1 MICIQNPPMLL
12 MSQEVAM
19 AKKKNP
25 HAVKL
30 GRLGGLAR
38 AKKLSK
44 EELHKQAVHAGKQG
58 GRPKKVDKNK
68 A

>member
-1 MICIQNPPMLL
+1 MLARELLNPVALSYCLPM
-12 MSQEVAM
+12 
-19 AKKKNP
+19 KKKNP

-44 EELHKQAVHAGKQG
+44 EELHKIAVMGGKKG
-58 GRPKKVDKNK
+58 GRPKKKLDTGKP
-68 A
+68 